1 LANPDKYDRKILR
14 LAAQQISMDEI
25 AAIFSDLFGKDVI
38 YNPLKV
44 EEVALLP
51 FATAPC
57 MAQMCQFLGDPRSL
71 QHDIVTTIEV
81 CFPKKPHTFEDWL
94 LTHSSSTA
102 FQQVGLDLDAPE
114 ILSVTVFGATSP
126 EGKSVVQGLLADSR
140 KKYRVRA
147 TVRNLD
153 APEAQALQALDSER
167 LEIVFADLDDRES
180 CQKAVDGMDGA
191 FLVTDFYEEAQR
203 DMQVEE
209 RHARNVIDACEASAT
224 VKHLVFSTMESV
236 EEMNRILNLGLTKVY
251 DAKGKE
257 GWLVQFD
264 AKARAAAYART
275 KKLSVTYV
283 LMPCYSEVFFDMIE
297 RRNVNGQ
304 EKFVLTV
311 PLKDDKKVMCMSVE
325 DLGPAVANIF
335 DSYQVYAGREVGLV
349 TDFVSA
355 AEVRDAIQDVFLK
368 GENSNV
374 VLETEEVSNEEWVRE
389 RDTYMK
395 DLGQMFAY
403 LAHTDAVKMRR
414 SVAKTMKLVPSA
426 RPLRQWIEQNV
437 DNAAFREKLGLR

>member
-1 LANPDKYDRKILR
+1 
-14 LAAQQISMDEI
+14 
-25 AAIFSDLFGKDVI
+25 
-38 YNPLKV
+38 
-44 EEVALLP
+44 
-51 FATAPC
+51 
-57 MAQMCQFLGDPRSL
+57 
-71 QHDIVTTIEV
+71 
-81 CFPKKPHTFEDWL
+81 
-94 LTHSSSTA
+94 
-102 FQQVGLDLDAPE
+102 
-114 ILSVTVFGATSP
+114 
-126 EGKSVVQGLLADSR
+126 
-140 KKYRVRA
+140 
-147 TVRNLD
+147 
-153 APEAQALQALDSER
+153 
-167 LEIVFADLDDRES
+167 
-180 CQKAVDGMDGA
+180 
-191 FLVTDFYEEAQR
+191 
-203 DMQVEE
+203 MQVEE

>member
-1 LANPDKYDRKILR
+1 
-14 LAAQQISMDEI
+14 
-25 AAIFSDLFGKDVI
+25 
-38 YNPLKV
+38 
-44 EEVALLP
+44 
-51 FATAPC
+51 
-57 MAQMCQFLGDPRSL
+57 
-71 QHDIVTTIEV
+71 
-81 CFPKKPHTFEDWL
+81 
-94 LTHSSSTA
+94 
-102 FQQVGLDLDAPE
+102 
-114 ILSVTVFGATSP
+114 
-126 EGKSVVQGLLADSR
+126 
-140 KKYRVRA
+140 
-147 TVRNLD
+147 
-153 APEAQALQALDSER
+153 
-167 LEIVFADLDDRES
+167 
-180 CQKAVDGMDGA
+180 
-191 FLVTDFYEEAQR
+191 
-203 DMQVEE
+203 
-209 RHARNVIDACEASAT
+209 
-224 VKHLVFSTMESV
+224 MESV